1 MKKQTDIKTVAANI
15 EELGQNL
22 ADPSK
27 AHRVAPEDREKYIDA
42 INQIFALFRL
52 NYHNQ
57 YYSAYPDAEQIKQI
71 KKLWLESLAKYPV
84 SVLLNAA
91 KGAIE
96 QSEYLPTLSRM
107 HEFCR
112 AGLTQ
117 FGLPSERAA
126 YLEACRANSPKLAHS
141 WSHPAV
147 YLAGR
152 DAGWFT
158 LSSESESVSFPLFQ
172 KHYAAY
178 VDKVLAGEPLSV
190 PALTDQRE
198 HHEPLPA
205 DQQLEQL
212 KRLRESLTL

>member
-15 EELGQNL
+15 EALGQNL
-22 ADPSK
+22 ADPTK
-27 AHRVAPEDREKYIDA
+27 NHQTTPEDREKYIDA

-91 KGAIE
+91 KAAIE

-112 AGLTQ
+112 AGLTE

-126 YLEACRANSPKLAHS
+126 YLEACRAGSPKLAHT

-190 PALTDQRE
+190 PALPDQRE